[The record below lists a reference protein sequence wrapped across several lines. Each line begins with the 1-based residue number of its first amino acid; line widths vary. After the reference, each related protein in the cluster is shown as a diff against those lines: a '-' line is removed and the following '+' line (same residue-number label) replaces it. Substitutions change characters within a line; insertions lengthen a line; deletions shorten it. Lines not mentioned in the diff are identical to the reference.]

1 MRLMTF
7 ELTQYLLVGLI
18 LLASSVVQGAV
29 GFAAGLFGIPLLML
43 TGISLPGA
51 VAISLVASAV
61 QNITAAW
68 QTRRDLQ
75 VRSAL
80 RPMLIRFATLPLG
93 VAALHYV
100 GNQQKDRASQVVGI
114 VVLAIV
120 VLQWSLKVTP
130 QKSLHAAWEWLAFGI
145 GGFLLGLCG
154 MGGPPMVLWVLA
166 HDWPMQRARAFLY
179 FIFATGIPL
188 QALLMWWVF
197 GREILD
203 AMLLGLLGLPFLLV
217 GILIGLSVGKR
228 IPDQALRQLSLLVL
242 LLIAL
247 SAILTPYL

>member
-1 MRLMTF
+1 MQRVAF
-7 ELTQYLLVGLI
+7 DLTQYLLVGVI
-18 LLASSVVQGAV
+18 LLASSIVQGAV

-43 TGISLPGA
+43 TGMSLPSA

-61 QNITAAW
+61 QNVTAAW
-68 QTRRDLQ
+68 QMRRE
-75 VRSAL
+75 VNFRRAL

-93 VAALHYV
+93 VAALYYV
-100 GNQQKDRASQVVGI
+100 GSQHKDHASQVVGI

-120 VLQWSLKVTP
+120 ILQWSLKVTP
-130 QKSLHAAWEWLAFGI
+130 QQSLHVAWEWLAFGI

-166 HDWPMQRARAFLY
+166 HDWTMQRARAFLY
-179 FIFATGIPL
+179 FIFATGLPL

-197 GREILD
+197 GHEMLE

-217 GILIGLSVGKR
+217 GILVGLSIGKR
-228 IPDQALRQLSLLVL
+228 IPDQVLRQLSLVVL